1 MVAYAGPL
9 SGTEQAAALPEH
21 VRALLAPG
29 ALAPAEAPTT
39 LVQTH
44 ISYVI
49 LAGDRAYKL
58 KKPVNLGF
66 LDYSTLERRRAACE
80 AEVVLNRRLTHGVYL
95 GVAPVL
101 RVAPGLYR
109 LGEPVASAVEA
120 GDAGPVEVVDYAV
133 VMRRLPAERMLDHLV
148 ERDAVPSAALA
159 RLANHLADF
168 YARAATGEAI
178 DRFAEP
184 DMLLT
189 NWQENFLQTL
199 PYVGRTIGAR
209 AFTAITGAVYRDL
222 LRLRPLWQER
232 IAAGRARDCHGDL
245 RLSAVC
251 LEDGIQVYDCIE
263 FNDRFRYGDLASDIA
278 FLTMDFDGHG
288 RPDLADEFLAY
299 FVAAS
304 GDLTL
309 PAVLPFYRCY
319 RAFVRG
325 KVDSFELDEPEIG
338 PEQRRLALA
347 AARRRFAQALAYAR
361 RRPLTLTVVAGPAEG
376 TRMGVATALAGRLG
390 AVLVEDL
397 DEASARLAR
406 RIPALIQISAAGEA
420 AWRRAEAL
428 AQGTG
433 AHLLVVA
440 CDGTDVP
447 GATIRLP
454 GGPLRAALA
463 ALHAELGR
471 TRTGAMTR

>member
-1 MVAYAGPL
+1 MVVQVGPRPE
-9 SGTEQAAALPEH
+9 TEQAAALPEH

-29 ALAPAEAPTT
+29 ALAPPDEPAT

-80 AEVVLNRRLTHGVYL
+80 AEVTLNRRLTHGVYL
-95 GVAPVL
+95 AVAPVV
-101 RVAPGLYR
+101 RVAPGVYR
-109 LGEPVASAVEA
+109 LG
-120 GDAGPVEVVDYAV
+120 GDAGVDQIVDYAV
-133 VMRRLPAERMLDHLV
+133 VMRRLPAERMLDYLV

-168 YARAATGEAI
+168 YARAATGGPI
-178 DRFAEP
+178 DRFAQP

-199 PYVGRTIGAR
+199 PYVGRTISAR
-209 AFTAITGAVYRDL
+209 AFTAIATAVYRDL
-222 LRLRPLWQER
+222 LRLRPLWEER

-263 FNDRFRYGDLASDIA
+263 FNERFRYGDLAADIA

-338 PEQRRLALA
+338 PAQGRVARA
-347 AARRRFAQALAYAR
+347 AARRRFAQALGYAR
-361 RRPLTLTVVAGPAEG
+361 RRPLTLAVVAGPAEG
-376 TRMGVATALAGRLG
+376 ARMGVAVALAGRLG

-397 DEASARLAR
+397 EEAAARLSRRFSALLQTTAADTTTRARAGELAR
-406 RIPALIQISAAGEA
+406 RAGARLLVISCDGADVPEA
-420 AWRRAEAL
+420 AICL
-428 AQGTG
+428 S
-433 AHLLVVA
+433 
-440 CDGTDVP
+440 
-447 GATIRLP
+447 
-454 GGPLRAALA
+454 GGSLRTVLA
-463 ALHAELGR
+463 ALHAALGR
-471 TRTGAMTR
+471 TRTGAAAR

>member
-1 MVAYAGPL
+1 MVVQAGPRPE
-9 SGTEQAAALPEH
+9 TEQAAALPEH

-29 ALAPAEAPTT
+29 VLAPRDEPAM

-44 ISYVI
+44 ISFVI

-66 LDYSTLERRRAACE
+66 LDYSTLERRRVACE
-80 AEVVLNRRLTHGVYL
+80 AEVTLNRRLTHGVYL
-95 GVAPVL
+95 AVAPVL
-101 RVAPGLYR
+101 RTAPGVYR
-109 LGEPVASAVEA
+109 LGEPVASAVGA
-120 GDAGPVEVVDYAV
+120 GDAGQVEVVDYAV
-133 VMRRLPAERMLDHLV
+133 VMRRLPADRMLDHLV
-148 ERDAVPSAALA
+148 ERDAVPPAALA

-168 YARAATGEAI
+168 YTRAATGGPI
-178 DRFAEP
+178 DRYAQP

-263 FNDRFRYGDLASDIA
+263 FNDRFRYGDLAADIA

-299 FVAAS
+299 FVAAA
-304 GDLTL
+304 GDTTL

-338 PEQRRLALA
+338 PAQRRVARA
-347 AARRRFAQALAYAR
+347 AARRRFAQALGYAR
-361 RRPLTLTVVAGPAEG
+361 RRPLTLAVVAGPAEG

-390 AVLVEDL
+390 AALVEAPE
-397 DEASARLAR
+397 EAAARLAQR
-406 RIPALIQISAAGEA
+406 VSALMQAPAADAAVRA
-420 AWRRAEAL
+420 RAEEL
-428 AQGTG
+428 ARRTG
-433 AHLLVVA
+433 ARLLVVA
-440 CDGTDVP
+440 CDGVDVP
-447 GATIRLP
+447 GAAIRLP
-454 GGPLRAALA
+454 GGSLRAVLT

>member
-29 ALAPAEAPTT
+29 VLAPAEAPVT

-80 AEVVLNRRLTHGVYL
+80 AEVTLNRRLTHGVYL

-101 RVAPGLYR
+101 RVAPGVYR
-109 LGEPVASAVEA
+109 LG
-120 GDAGPVEVVDYAV
+120 GDASEAQIVDHAV

-168 YARAATGEAI
+168 YVRAATGEAI

-184 DMLLT
+184 DMLLI

-199 PYVGRTIGAR
+199 PYVGRTIRAR
-209 AFTAITGAVYRDL
+209 AFTAIAAAVYRDL

-263 FNDRFRYGDLASDIA
+263 FNERFRYGDLAADIA

-347 AARRRFAQALAYAR
+347 AARRRFVQALGYAR
-361 RRPLTLTVVAGPAEG
+361 RRPLTLVVVAGPAEG

-397 DEASARLAR
+397 DEATARLAR
-406 RIPALIQISAAGEA
+406 RISALIQTSATGEA
-420 AWRRAEAL
+420 TWRRAEAL
-428 AQGTG
+428 ARRTG
-433 AHLLVVA
+433 ARLLVVA

-447 GATIRLP
+447 EATIRLP

-463 ALHAELGR
+463 ALHTELGVER
-471 TRTGAMTR
+471 ERR

>member
-1 MVAYAGPL
+1 MVAYAGPRPE
-9 SGTEQAAALPEH
+9 TVQAAALPEH

-29 ALAPAEAPTT
+29 ALAPPDEPVT

-49 LAGDRAYKL
+49 LAGDRACKL

-80 AEVVLNRRLTHGVYL
+80 AEVTLNRRLTHGVYL
-95 GVAPVL
+95 AVAPIL
-101 RVAPGLYR
+101 HVAPGVYH
-109 LGEPVASAVEA
+109 LG
-120 GDAGPVEVVDYAV
+120 GDAGVGQIVDYAV
-133 VMRRLPAERMLDHLV
+133 VMRRLPADRMLDRLV
-148 ERDAVPSAALA
+148 AEDAVPPAALA

-168 YARAATGEAI
+168 YARAATGGPI

-184 DMLLT
+184 AMLLT

-199 PYVGRTIGAR
+199 PYVGRTIGLR
-209 AFTAITGAVYRDL
+209 AFTAIATAVYRDL

-263 FNDRFRYGDLASDIA
+263 FNDRFRYGDLAADIA

-325 KVDSFELDEPEIG
+325 KVDSFQLDEPEIDAA
-338 PEQRRLALA
+338 QRRAALV
-347 AARRRFAQALAYAR
+347 AARRRFAQAAGYAR
-361 RRPLTLTVVAGPAEG
+361 RRPLTLAVVAGAADG

-390 AVLVEDL
+390 AVLVEGL
-397 DEASARLAR
+397 EEAPARLTR
-406 RIPALIQISAAGEA
+406 RIPALIQTSATDEATWRQAETLAG
-420 AWRRAEAL
+420 R
-428 AQGTG
+428 TG
-433 AHLLVVA
+433 ARLLVVA

-454 GGPLRAALA
+454 AGPLRTVLA
-463 ALHAELGR
+463 ALHAALGQA
-471 TRTGAMTR
+471 RTGAAAR